1 MTLPALGQPFRAL
14 DFLRSDWMR
23 PRFTESESSGGFL
36 SGELGGCFNY
46 RAQRIAHQA
55 GVFPVRVVDAPEL
68 VARRYNR
75 SRAHTVSSAQG
86 ARRRM

>member
-1 MTLPALGQPFRAL
+1 MTVPAFGQPFRPF
-14 DFLRSDWMR
+14 DFFWPDGMCPWCA
-23 PRFTESESSGGFL
+23 ESESSGGFL
-36 SGELGGCFNY
+36 SGELGRRFNH

-68 VARRYNR
+68 VASRYSR

-86 ARRRM
+86 ASEWM